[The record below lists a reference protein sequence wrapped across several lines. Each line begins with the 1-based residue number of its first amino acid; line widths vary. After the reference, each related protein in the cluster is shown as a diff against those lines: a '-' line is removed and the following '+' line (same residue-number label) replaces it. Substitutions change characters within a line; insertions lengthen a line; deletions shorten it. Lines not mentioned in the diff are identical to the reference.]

1 MEEEQEEQ
9 SEEQEG
15 QPAAELP
22 ASSRENRL
30 ALIRAIQEARD
41 SHVIAY
47 CAGDR
52 PGAMG
57 QIGEDAVRPM
67 YDHVRA
73 LGFAG
78 VPRLDLFLYSRGGS
92 IEAPWRIVSMLREYC
107 QELNVLIPYRA
118 HSAATLIALGADHIV
133 MGKKGELGP
142 IDPIMSKFE
151 RGERTVIQEEMS
163 VEDIMSFVSF
173 LKERM
178 GIEDDAALASSANVL
193 AEKLSP
199 WLLGSIYRAHSHIRF
214 IARKLLACQQKPLD
228 EQRVDRIVASLAEET
243 YFHGHNIARSEAK
256 ELGLPIV
263 EPDEELEK
271 LMWQLFEAYEALLKL
286 QFPIDPRITIPSG
299 QDEYLEQVIL
309 ACIESEA
316 QLSVYRG
323 DLRVR
328 YVRQIPANLNLNLNL
343 NVQLPPGLRPERL
356 PEAARVAIQQMFQ
369 QLEAQIATLVQIQV
383 QRQAPIQGTEGG
395 LFNAFWQEATK
406 EGI

>member
-1 MEEEQEEQ
+1 MEEEQEEEQ
-9 SEEQEG
+9 EEQ
-15 QPAAELP
+15 PATELP
-22 ASSRENRL
+22 ASPRENRL

-41 SHVIAY
+41 SHLIAY
-47 CAGDR
+47 FAGDR
-52 PGAMG
+52 QGAMG
-57 QIGEDAVRPM
+57 QVGEDAVRPM

-73 LGFAG
+73 LGFKG
-78 VPRLDLFLYSRGGS
+78 VPRIDLFLYSRGGS

-118 HSAATLIALGADHIV
+118 HSATTLIALGADHIV

-142 IDPIMSKFE
+142 IDPIMSRFE
-151 RGERTVIQEEMS
+151 RGEKSVIQEDMS

-173 LKERM
+173 LKERV
-178 GIEDDAALASSANVL
+178 GIDDSAALASSVNIL

-199 WLLGSIYRAHSHIRF
+199 WVLGSIHRAHSHIRL

-228 EQRVDRIVASLAEET
+228 EQRVDSIVEALAEKM
-243 YFHGHNIARSEAK
+243 YFHGHAIARQEAK
-256 ELGLPIV
+256 EMGLPIV
-263 EPDEELEK
+263 EPDEELEDM
-271 LMWQLFEAYEALLKL
+271 MWQLFEAYEALMKL
-286 QFPIDPRITIPSG
+286 QFPIDPRTAIPPG
-299 QDEYLEQVIL
+299 QEEYFEQVIL

-323 DLRVR
+323 DLRLR
-328 YVRQIPANLNLNLNL
+328 YVRQMPANLNLNLNL

-369 QLEAQIATLVQIQV
+369 QLEAQVATLVQIQV

-395 LFNAFWQEATK
+395 LFNAFWQEATN

>member
-1 MEEEQEEQ
+1 MTEEEPEEQ
-9 SEEQEG
+9 S
-15 QPAAELP
+15 ATELP
-22 ASSRENRL
+22 VSPRENRL
-30 ALIRAIQEARD
+30 ALIRAIQEARN

-47 CAGDR
+47 FAGDR

-57 QIGEDAVRPM
+57 QISEDAVRPM
-67 YDHVRA
+67 YEHVRA

-78 VPRLDLFLYSRGGS
+78 VPRIDLFLYSRGGS
-92 IEAPWRIVSMLREYC
+92 IDAPWRIVSMLREYC

-118 HSAATLIALGADHIV
+118 HSAATLIALGGDHIV

-173 LKERM
+173 LKERV
-178 GIEDDAALASSANVL
+178 GIEDDAALASSMNIL
-193 AEKLSP
+193 AEKLNP
-199 WLLGSIYRAHSHIRF
+199 WLLGAIYRAHSHIRLV
-214 IARKLLACQQKPLD
+214 ARKLLACQQNPLD
-228 EQRVDRIVASLAEET
+228 EQRVDRIVAALAEET
-243 YFHGHNIARSEAK
+243 YFHGHDIARSEAK
-256 ELGLPIV
+256 EMGLPIV

-271 LMWQLFEAYEALLKL
+271 LMWQLFEAYEALMKL
-286 QFPIDPRITIPSG
+286 RFPIDPRTVIPPG
-299 QDEYLEQVIL
+299 QEEYLEQVIL

-316 QLSVYRG
+316 QLNVYRG
-323 DLRVR
+323 DLRLH
-328 YVRQIPANLNLNLNL
+328 YVRQMPANLNLNLNL

-395 LFNAFWQEATK
+395 LFNACWQEATK

>member
-1 MEEEQEEQ
+1 MEEEQEEEQ
-9 SEEQEG
+9 EEQ
-15 QPAAELP
+15 PATELP
-22 ASSRENRL
+22 ASPRENRL

-41 SHVIAY
+41 SHLIAY
-47 CAGDR
+47 FAGDR
-52 PGAMG
+52 QGAMG
-57 QIGEDAVRPM
+57 QVGEDAVRPM

-73 LGFAG
+73 LGFKG
-78 VPRLDLFLYSRGGS
+78 VPRIDLFLYSRGGS

-118 HSAATLIALGADHIV
+118 HSATTLIALGADHIV

-142 IDPIMSKFE
+142 IDPIMSRFE
-151 RGERTVIQEEMS
+151 RGEKSVIQEDMS

-173 LKERM
+173 LKERV
-178 GIEDDAALASSANVL
+178 GIDDSAALASSVNIL

-199 WLLGSIYRAHSHIRF
+199 WVLGSIHRAHSHIRL

-228 EQRVDRIVASLAEET
+228 EQRVDSIVEALAEKM
-243 YFHGHNIARSEAK
+243 YFHGHAIARQEAK
-256 ELGLPIV
+256 EMGLPIV
-263 EPDEELEK
+263 EPDEELEDM
-271 LMWQLFEAYEALLKL
+271 MWQLFEAYEALMKL
-286 QFPIDPRITIPSG
+286 QFPIDPRTAIPSG
-299 QDEYLEQVIL
+299 QEEYFEQVIL

-328 YVRQIPANLNLNLNL
+328 YVRQMPANLNLNLNL

-369 QLEAQIATLVQIQV
+369 QLEAQVATLVQIQV

-395 LFNAFWQEATK
+395 LFNAFWQEATN